1 MLYLKGKKFYNYG
14 MVKSGL
20 PPMRFPKGYM
30 VDETEYRKRKQEAFR
45 EEKVSALEQRY
56 KDRSIKMLMEL
67 HKECDYSYDKLS
79 ELIGMKPR
87 AIQQLLYREGVRFA
101 GKDCDINNNNL
112 IQKDI
117 MDGLIGGQEKN
128 ENN

>member
-45 EEKVSALEQRY
+45 EEKVSAIEQRY
-56 KDRSIKMLMEL
+56 KDKVVALCLYL
-67 HKECDYSYDKLS
+67 HKECGESYDK
-79 ELIGMKPR
+79 IGEILTMKG
-87 AIQQLLYREGVRFA
+87 ASIQKLLYRRGSGLVKNCRP
-101 GKDCDINNNNL
+101 L
-112 IQKDI
+112 II
-117 MDGLIGGQEKN
+117 IT
-128 ENN
+128 